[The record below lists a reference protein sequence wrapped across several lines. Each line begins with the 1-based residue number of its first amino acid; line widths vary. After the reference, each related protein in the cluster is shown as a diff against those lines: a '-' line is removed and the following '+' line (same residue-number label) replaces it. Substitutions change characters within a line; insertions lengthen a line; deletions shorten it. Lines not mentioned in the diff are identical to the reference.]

1 MTKEYLYSNLYTIY
15 YELKDYNRAEQALT
29 DYEAMFPEDYMPHAL
44 RGMMLITMENEK
56 PQNARDYTAA
66 QAEHETAGNMLR
78 GSDDTTYYQQL
89 DSLIANLE
97 RNGWL

>member
-1 MTKEYLYSNLYTIY
+1 
-15 YELKDYNRAEQALT
+15 
-29 DYEAMFPEDYMPHAL
+29 MPHAL

-56 PQNARDYTAA
+56 PQNTRDYKAA
-66 QAEHETAGNMLR
+66 QTEYETAGDMLKS
-78 GSDDTTYYQQL
+78 SDDTTYYQQL